1 MTQQFQELVAIAPWT
16 FIFEIGNLLILTWL
30 VKKFL
35 FKPVQNVMNQ
45 RKEQIDDT
53 YAQAEKAES
62 EAQVLK
68 AECESRLS
76 GAREEASQIVKTATE
91 RATARSEELIG
102 AAKAEVA
109 ALKTKADAEIES
121 ERRKAASELKSDISE
136 IVVNLAG
143 LVVEKEIDAD
153 AHKDLIDDFISH
165 VGDET

>member
-1 MTQQFQELVAIAPWT
+1 MKEFQELVAIAPWT
-16 FIFEIGNLLILTWL
+16 FIFQIGNLLFLTWL
-30 VKKFL
+30 IKKFL
-35 FKPVQNVMNQ
+35 FKPVQKVMNQ

-53 YAQAEKAES
+53 YAQAEKAQG
-62 EAQVLK
+62 EAQMLK

-91 RATARSEELIG
+91 RATARSEELVS
-102 AAKAEVA
+102 AARAEVA

-121 ERRKAASELKSDISE
+121 ERRKAASELKGDISE
-136 IVVNLAG
+136 LVVNLAG
-143 LVVEKEIDAD
+143 LVVEKEIDAE

>member
-1 MTQQFQELVAIAPWT
+1 MKEFQELVAVAPWT
-16 FIFEIGNLLILTWL
+16 LIFQICNLLILTFG
-30 VKKFL
+30 VKKLL
-35 FKPVQNVMNQ
+35 FQPVRKIMAQ
-45 RKEQIDDT
+45 RREQIDDT
-53 YAQAEKAES
+53 YAQAEKAQG
-62 EAQVLK
+62 EAQALK

-121 ERRKAASELKSDISE
+121 ERRKAASELKGEISE

-153 AHKDLIDDFISH
+153 THKDLIDDFISH